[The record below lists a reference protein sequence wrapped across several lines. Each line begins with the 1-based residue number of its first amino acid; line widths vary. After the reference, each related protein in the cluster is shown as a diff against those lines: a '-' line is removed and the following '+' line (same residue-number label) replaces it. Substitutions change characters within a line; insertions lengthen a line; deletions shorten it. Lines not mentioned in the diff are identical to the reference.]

1 MIMITI
7 DEYMKTHNVPL
18 IAKKEGLSFYISQW
32 ELNVCKLFKC
42 SQYSFDD
49 YYAAIGKRNRI
60 NDICSKCYVD
70 EELIEKIKQIDT
82 EFILNS
88 SEIEIN
94 LLDRLA
100 NTEDDKNDK
109 WYAFR
114 LLKSR
119 YNEWMK
125 YLV

>member
-1 MIMITI
+1 MITI

-18 IAKKEGLSFYISQW
+18 IAKKEGLLFYINQW
-32 ELNVCKLFKC
+32 ELNVCKLFKW

-49 YYAAIGKRNRI
+49 YCAAFGKRNRI

-70 EELIEKIKQIDT
+70 EELIEKINQIDT

-94 LLDRLA
+94 LLDHLA
-100 NTEDDKNDK
+100 NTDDDKKDK

-114 LLKSR
+114 LPKSR
-119 YNEWMK
+119 YNEWVK
-125 YLV
+125 YQ